1 MPLLR
6 VESARHIIALPTT
19 KGVIMAHNL
28 ERFGSDV
35 AFATREIPA
44 WHGLGQVFTGEITTS
59 EMLSL
64 AHLDKWNVHLV
75 PLVTSA
81 PSAKPYFEVIR
92 TNPAT
97 QSHQVLAVVGDRYR
111 VLQNEELFQFGDSI
125 LDGGATWE
133 TAGSIK
139 GGTMVFGSLSINKEF
154 TLDPQGAN
162 DTTKTY
168 LLVNSSHDGSCSVR
182 ASVTPVRVVCQN
194 TLNLALNSVKQ
205 SFTIRHTTNLTQ
217 RATQARQAL
226 GLTFSYMD
234 EFEQLAGQLFEAKVS
249 QDDFRKMLDVVYP
262 IDTANAKQAQVTKRD
277 NKIDF
282 LMALWLNSPTMET
295 IKGTAWGALNAITER
310 LDYFRDSR
318 VSSNGT
324 EGLQSA
330 ASGFDAGINA
340 EKSRVLKVVRDMAGV

>member
-1 MPLLR
+1 
-6 VESARHIIALPTT
+6 
-19 KGVIMAHNL
+19 MAHNL

-44 WHGLGQVFTGEITTS
+44 WHGLGQVFTGDVTTS
-59 EMLSL
+59 DMLSL
-64 AHLDKWNVHLV
+64 AHLDGWNVRLS
-75 PLVTSA
+75 PLTTSA

-92 TNPAT
+92 TNPANN
-97 QSHQVLAVVGDRYR
+97 SDEVLAVVGDRYR
-111 VLQNEELFQFGDSI
+111 VLQNEELFQFGDTI
-125 LDGGATWE
+125 LDGGAQWE

-139 GGTMVFGSLSINKEF
+139 GGTMVFGSLLINKEF
-154 TLDPQGAN
+154 TLDPQGAS

-194 TLNLALNSVKQ
+194 TLNLALRSVKQ

-217 RATQARQAL
+217 RASQARQAL

-234 EFEQLAGQLFEAKVS
+234 EFETMAHQLFETS
-249 QDDFRKMLDVVYP
+249 ISDDQFRKVLEAVYP
-262 IDTANAKQAQVTKRD
+262 LDRANAKQSVITKHD
-277 NKIDF
+277 NKVDLI
-282 LMALWLNSPTMET
+282 MALWLNSPTMAN

-318 VSSNGT
+318 ASSNGT

-330 ASGFDAGINA
+330 ASGFEPAMNA
-340 EKSRVLKVVRDMAGV
+340 EKARVLNVIKDMVSA

>member
-1 MPLLR
+1 
-6 VESARHIIALPTT
+6 
-19 KGVIMAHNL
+19 MAHNL
-28 ERFGSDV
+28 ERFGSNV

-44 WHGLGQVFTGEITTS
+44 WHGLGQVFTGEVTTA

-64 AHLDKWNVHLV
+64 AHLNGWNVRLQS
-75 PLVTSA
+75 LTTSA

-97 QSHQVLAVVGDRYR
+97 ASDEVLAVVGDRYR
-111 VLQNEELFQFGDSI
+111 VLQNEELFQFGDTI
-125 LDGGATWE
+125 LDGGAQWE

-139 GGTMVFGSLSINKEF
+139 GGTVVFGSLLIDREF
-154 TLDPQGAN
+154 TLDPQGAS

-194 TLNLALNSVKQ
+194 TLNLALRSVKQ

-234 EFEQLAGQLFEAKVS
+234 EFEAMASQLFETAITNDQFKAII
-249 QDDFRKMLDVVYP
+249 DEVYP
-262 IDTANAKQAQVTKRD
+262 IDKNAKQSVITKRD
-277 NKIDF
+277 NKVDLI
-282 LMALWLNSPTMET
+282 MALWLNSPTMEN

-330 ASGFDAGINA
+330 ASGFEPAMNA
-340 EKSRVLKVVRDMAGV
+340 EKARILGIIRDKVGV

>member
-1 MPLLR
+1 
-6 VESARHIIALPTT
+6 
-19 KGVIMAHNL
+19 MAHNL
-28 ERFGSDV
+28 ERFGSNV

-44 WHGLGQVFTGEITTS
+44 WHGLGQVFTGEVTTA

-64 AHLDKWNVHLV
+64 AHLNGWNVRLQS
-75 PLVTSA
+75 LTTSA

-97 QSHQVLAVVGDRYR
+97 KSDEVLAVVGDRYR
-111 VLQNEELFQFGDSI
+111 VLQNEELFQFGDTI
-125 LDGGATWE
+125 LDGGAQWE

-139 GGTMVFGSLSINKEF
+139 GGTVVFGSLLIDREF
-154 TLDPQGAN
+154 TLDPQGAS

-194 TLNLALNSVKQ
+194 TLNLALRSVKQ
-205 SFTIRHTTNLTQ
+205 SFTIRHTNNLTQ

-234 EFEQLAGQLFEAKVS
+234 EFEAMASQLFETAITNDQFKAII
-249 QDDFRKMLDVVYP
+249 DEVYP
-262 IDTANAKQAQVTKRD
+262 IDKNAKQSVITKRD
-277 NKIDF
+277 NKVDLI
-282 LMALWLNSPTMET
+282 MALWLNSPTMEN

-330 ASGFDAGINA
+330 ASGFEPAMNA
-340 EKSRVLKVVRDMAGV
+340 EKARILGIIRDKVGV

>member
-1 MPLLR
+1 
-6 VESARHIIALPTT
+6 
-19 KGVIMAHNL
+19 MAHNL

-44 WHGLGQVFTGEITTS
+44 WHGLGQVFTGEITTA

-64 AHLDKWNVHLV
+64 AKLNGWNVRLSS
-75 PLVTSA
+75 LTTSA

-97 QSHQVLAVVGDRYR
+97 NSDEVLAVVGDRYR

-125 LDGGATWE
+125 LDGGAQWE

-139 GGTMVFGSLSINKEF
+139 GGTMVFGSLLINKEF
-154 TLDPQGAN
+154 TLDPQGAS

-194 TLNLALNSVKQ
+194 TLNLALRSVKQ

-217 RATQARQAL
+217 RASQARQAL

-234 EFEQLAGQLFEAKVS
+234 EFETMAHQLFETS
-249 QDDFRKMLDVVYP
+249 MSDDQFRKVLDAVYP
-262 IDTANAKQAQVTKRD
+262 LDRANAKQAVITKHD
-277 NKIDF
+277 KKID
-282 LMALWLNSPTMET
+282 LIMALWLNSPTMEN

-318 VSSNGT
+318 ASSNGT

-330 ASGFDAGINA
+330 ASGFEPAMNA
-340 EKSRVLKVVRDMAGV
+340 EKARVLTVIKDMVSA

>member
-1 MPLLR
+1 
-6 VESARHIIALPTT
+6 
-19 KGVIMAHNL
+19 MAHNL
-28 ERFGSDV
+28 ERFGSNV

-44 WHGLGQVFTGEITTS
+44 WHGLGQVFTGEVTTA

-64 AHLDKWNVHLV
+64 AHLNGWNVRLQS
-75 PLVTSA
+75 LTTSA

-97 QSHQVLAVVGDRYR
+97 KSDEVLAVVGDRYR
-111 VLQNEELFQFGDSI
+111 VLQNEELFQFGDTI
-125 LDGGATWE
+125 LDGGAQWE

-139 GGTMVFGSLSINKEF
+139 GGTVVFGSLLIDREF
-154 TLDPQGAN
+154 TLDPQGAS

-194 TLNLALNSVKQ
+194 TLNLALRSVKQ

-234 EFEQLAGQLFEAKVS
+234 EFEAMASQLFETAITNDQFKAII
-249 QDDFRKMLDVVYP
+249 DEVYP
-262 IDTANAKQAQVTKRD
+262 IDKNAKQSVITKRD
-277 NKIDF
+277 NKVDLI
-282 LMALWLNSPTMET
+282 MALWLNSPTMEN

-330 ASGFDAGINA
+330 ASGFEPAMNA
-340 EKSRVLKVVRDMAGV
+340 EKARILGIIRDKVGV

>member
-1 MPLLR
+1 
-6 VESARHIIALPTT
+6 
-19 KGVIMAHNL
+19 MAHNL

-44 WHGLGQVFTGEITTS
+44 WHGLGQVFSGEVSTS

-64 AHLDKWNVHLV
+64 AHLNGWNVRLSS
-75 PLVTSA
+75 LTTSA

-97 QSHQVLAVVGDRYR
+97 NADEVLAIVGDRYR
-111 VLQNEELFQFGDSI
+111 ILQNEELFQFGDAI
-125 LDGGATWE
+125 LDGGAQWE

-139 GGTMVFGSLSINKEF
+139 KGTTVFGSLLINREF
-154 TLDPQGAN
+154 TLDPQGAS

-194 TLNLALNSVKQ
+194 TLNLALRSVKQ
-205 SFTIRHTTNLTQ
+205 SFTIRHTTNLVQ
-217 RATQARQAL
+217 RASQARQAL

-234 EFEQLAGQLFEAKVS
+234 EFEHMATELFQSSMTNDQFKSV
-249 QDDFRKMLDVVYP
+249 LDAVYP
-262 IDTANAKQAQVTKRD
+262 IDIHNAKQSVITKRD
-277 NKIDF
+277 NKID
-282 LMALWLNSPTMET
+282 LIMALWLNSPTMEN

-318 VSSNGT
+318 TSSNGT
-324 EGLQSA
+324 EGIQSA
-330 ASGFDAGINA
+330 ASGFEPAMNA
-340 EKSRVLKVVRDMAGV
+340 EKARVLNIIRDKVGV

>member
-1 MPLLR
+1 
-6 VESARHIIALPTT
+6 
-19 KGVIMAHNL
+19 MAHNL
-28 ERFGSDV
+28 ERFGSNV

-44 WHGLGQVFTGEITTS
+44 WHGLGQVFTGEVTTA

-64 AHLDKWNVHLV
+64 AHLNGWNVRLQS
-75 PLVTSA
+75 LTTSA

-97 QSHQVLAVVGDRYR
+97 NSDEVLAVVGDRYR
-111 VLQNEELFQFGDSI
+111 VLQNEELFQFGDTI
-125 LDGGATWE
+125 LDGGAQWE

-139 GGTMVFGSLSINKEF
+139 GGTVVFGSLLIDREF
-154 TLDPQGAN
+154 TLDPQGAS

-194 TLNLALNSVKQ
+194 TLNLALRSVKQ

-234 EFEQLAGQLFEAKVS
+234 EFEAMASQLFETAITNDQFKAII
-249 QDDFRKMLDVVYP
+249 DEVYP
-262 IDTANAKQAQVTKRD
+262 IDKNAKQSVITKRD
-277 NKIDF
+277 NKVDLI
-282 LMALWLNSPTMET
+282 MALWLNSPTMEN

-330 ASGFDAGINA
+330 ASGFEPAMNA
-340 EKSRVLKVVRDMAGV
+340 EKARILGIIRDKVGV